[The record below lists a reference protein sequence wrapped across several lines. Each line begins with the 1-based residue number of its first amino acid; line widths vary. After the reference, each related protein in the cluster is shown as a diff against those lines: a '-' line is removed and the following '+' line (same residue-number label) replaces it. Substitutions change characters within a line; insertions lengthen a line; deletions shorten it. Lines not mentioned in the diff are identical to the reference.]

1 MVFFGS
7 SPVYN
12 TILFYI
18 LLITIILVLKP
29 SNMYC
34 HKTKR
39 FKSFGCGKDQTLF
52 CFPIVCLSSVIIFYL
67 IFLMVEIVTGYLDH
81 PLPSNPT
88 K

>member
-1 MVFFGS
+1 MVFFDS

-29 SNMYC
+29 ENMYC
-34 HKTKR
+34 QKTKR
-39 FKSFGCGKDQTLF
+39 FKSFGCGKNQTLF
-52 CFPIVCLSSVIIFYL
+52 CFPIVCITSVIIFYF
-67 IFLMVEIVTGYLDH
+67 IFLTVEIISEYLDT
-81 PLPSNPT
+81 S